1 MKAFSFF
8 EMLVALALIGILLA
22 TPNWLSLL
30 NNSFRGFEREMEFLQ
45 LQVLLNLVEQTYN
58 PTQAVKKLQPIG
70 LCEKQII
77 TIGSGGNVSPRS
89 FNCEKKVI
97 FISQSGHVYENY

>member
-8 EMLVALALIGILLA
+8 EMLVALALIGILIA

-30 NNSFRGFEREMEFLQ
+30 NNSFRGSARDMESLQ
-45 LQVLLNLVEQTYN
+45 LQVLLSLVEQTYN

-70 LCEKQII
+70 LCEKKII
-77 TIGSGGNVSPRS
+77 TIGSGGNVNPRP
-89 FNCEKKVI
+89 FNCEKKTI
-97 FISQSGHVYENY
+97 FISQSGQVYENN

>member
-8 EMLVALALIGILLA
+8 EMIVALALIGILVS

-30 NNSFRGFEREMEFLQ
+30 NNNFRGSKREMEFLQ
-45 LQVLLNLVEQTYN
+45 LQVLLSLVEQTYN

-70 LCEKQII
+70 LCEKQIL
-77 TIGSGGNVSPRS
+77 TIGSGGNVNPRS
-89 FNCEKKVI
+89 LNCKKKAI
-97 FISQSGHVYENY
+97 FISQSGQVYENY